1 MFVAHFGSNLTANY
15 IISAMLIH
23 RYKKFS
29 KTNSADVTQGKYIA
43 ISATI
48 GVSVS
53 CPILWESW
61 ECIIDPVRNG
71 GFKSFCTIILLS
83 LSIIIF
89 VVVNRYTTILLKSMV
104 QNADLRATR
113 DLNIQRRTNTT
124 RIEATK
130 VLGYMLIVAWVPYGI
145 SKLLKFVPW
154 EYHIHMTMTRI
165 CHCIS
170 VTTYVCIPT
179 IYLKMDAK
187 FGKFF
192 KSFLPKCTSH
202 IDDKKI
208 NKSSSPN

>member
-1 MFVAHFGSNLTANY
+1 MVVFVAHFGSNLIANY

-23 RYKKFS
+23 QYKRLTKIDLS
-29 KTNSADVTQGKYIA
+29 TDDTQGKYIA
-43 ISATI
+43 ISAAI

-61 ECIIDPVRNG
+61 ECLIEPVRND

-83 LSIIIF
+83 LSISIF

-104 QNADLRATR
+104 KDADLQATR
-113 DLNIQRRTNTT
+113 TLNMQRKTNTT
-124 RIEATK
+124 RIEATN

-145 SKLLKFVPW
+145 SKLLKFVAW

-165 CHCIS
+165 CHFIS

-179 IYLKMDAK
+179 IYLKMDRK
-187 FGKFF
+187 FEKFV
-192 KSFLPKCTSH
+192 KSFLSKRTS
-202 IDDKKI
+202 DVNDKGI
-208 NKSSSPN
+208 Q